1 MPGCLCRAPLA
12 NDTRRNSSWLGGLWA
27 PCVSSEEIW
36 GRGVF
41 PLPCLPSQGG
51 LSGFPDWH
59 WVCSQD
65 LMPSWRSLPWT
76 HCWQNRGRG
85 QPLERGQYSCL
96 ENSMDRGAWWV
107 TIHRISRVRH
117 DWTTVT
123 YCLHYLSSP
132 KNPKHWVVAPKYSRC
147 TEWVL
152 ERLIDFIKVTQLIRF
167 KAKI

>member
-12 NDTRRNSSWLGGLWA
+12 DDTRRNSSWLGGLWA

-41 PLPCLPSQGG
+41 PFPCLPSQGG

-65 LMPSWRSLPWT
+65 LIPGWRRLPWT

-85 QPLERGQYSCL
+85 QPLERGPVVRWPSFRNGRGTCPPLAWVSSQLCPRSPEGLPSSC
-96 ENSMDRGAWWV
+96 SAP
-107 TIHRISRVRH
+107 HP
-117 DWTTVT
+117 
-123 YCLHYLSSP
+123 LSFP
-132 KNPKHWVVAPKYSRC
+132 LKHTLCSLNFLCSINYANLFCFSV
-147 TEWVL
+147 
-152 ERLIDFIKVTQLIRF
+152 
-167 KAKI
+167 